1 MLLLFLFFSRRLLV
15 QFFFHSQSRA
25 CGEADHR
32 AEVFSGNL
40 RLHAPPLFLGVLIL
54 VHQCPHGSQSG
65 HGGHQRNRS
74 RIAAAPYHPASAAVP
89 RISTSMIHLRA
100 TSRLKSGSQS
110 IHLEEYLSLRFPT
123 RSSSLF
129 ISVSDLCISVSDRRT
144 VYGAVALL
152 IEIGYDISIYEDN
165 GVGYYLRSRELE
177 QSEVLLLTDAVY
189 SFPFIPAKQTEQLVQ
204 KLQKQL
210 SVYQRKRYRY
220 LTISRQDRKT
230 DNRQVFWNI
239 EQLDEAI
246 AQKKKVRLGY
256 LHYGLDKKQHETKT
270 YTLSPYEMVYMNERY
285 YLICVPDHAP
295 NTRLYRID
303 RMKDIQILDDPRSK
317 AVARQE
323 AQNAVYAYVGAPE
336 RIIMYCDRAIL
347 DDVIDRFGTEVQ
359 IRERDENTFT
369 AGFTAP
375 PRGVKFWALQ
385 YLPYVEVVEP
395 KWLRGEIIESL
406 GKNKYLALIKVV

>member
-1 MLLLFLFFSRRLLV
+1 MLTEKANAICLLEVLKEYSDAEHILPMREIIGKM
-15 QFFFHSQSRA
+15 QSLY
-25 CGEADHR
+25 G
-32 AEVFSGNL
+32 
-40 RLHAPPLFLGVLIL
+40 IK
-54 VHQCPHGSQSG
+54 
-65 HGGHQRNRS
+65 
-74 RIAAAPYHPASAAVP
+74 I
-89 RISTSMIHLRA
+89 
-100 TSRLKSGSQS
+100 
-110 IHLEEYLSLRFPT
+110 
-123 RSSSLF
+123 
-129 ISVSDLCISVSDRRT
+129 DRRT

-210 SVYQRKRYRY
+210 SVHQRKRYRY

-246 AQKKKVRLGY
+246 EQKKKIKLNY

-285 YLICVPDHAP
+285 YLICVPDHDP
-295 NTRLYRID
+295 HTRLYRID
-303 RMKDIQILDDPRSK
+303 RMKDIQILDDPRS
-317 AVARQE
+317 AVVARQE

-336 RIIMYCDRAIL
+336 RIVMYCDRTIL

-369 AGFTAP
+369 ASFTAP

-395 KWLRGEIIESL
+395 AWLREEIIESL
-406 GKNKYLALIKVV
+406 GKNRYLQSY

>member
-1 MLLLFLFFSRRLLV
+1 MLTEKANAICLLEVLKEYSDAEHILPMREIIAKM
-15 QFFFHSQSRA
+15 QSLY
-25 CGEADHR
+25 G
-32 AEVFSGNL
+32 
-40 RLHAPPLFLGVLIL
+40 IK
-54 VHQCPHGSQSG
+54 
-65 HGGHQRNRS
+65 
-74 RIAAAPYHPASAAVP
+74 I
-89 RISTSMIHLRA
+89 
-100 TSRLKSGSQS
+100 
-110 IHLEEYLSLRFPT
+110 
-123 RSSSLF
+123 
-129 ISVSDLCISVSDRRT
+129 DRRT

-152 IEIGYDISIYEDN
+152 IELGYDVSLYEDN
-165 GVGYYLRSRELE
+165 GVGYYLRERELE

-189 SFPFIPAKQTEQLVQ
+189 SFPFIPARQTEQLVQ

-210 SVYQRKRYRY
+210 SVHQRKKYRH

-295 NTRLYRID
+295 NTRLYHID
-303 RMKDIQILDDPRSK
+303 RMKDIQILDDPRSE

-359 IRERDENTFT
+359 IREHDENTFT
-369 AGFTAP
+369 ASFTAP

-395 KWLRGEIIESL
+395 AWLRQKIIESL
-406 GKNKYLALIKVV
+406 GKNKYPK

>member
-1 MLLLFLFFSRRLLV
+1 MLTEKANAICLLEVLKEYSDAEHILPMREIITKM
-15 QFFFHSQSRA
+15 QSLY
-25 CGEADHR
+25 G
-32 AEVFSGNL
+32 
-40 RLHAPPLFLGVLIL
+40 IK
-54 VHQCPHGSQSG
+54 
-65 HGGHQRNRS
+65 
-74 RIAAAPYHPASAAVP
+74 I
-89 RISTSMIHLRA
+89 
-100 TSRLKSGSQS
+100 
-110 IHLEEYLSLRFPT
+110 
-123 RSSSLF
+123 
-129 ISVSDLCISVSDRRT
+129 DRRT

-152 IEIGYDISIYEDN
+152 IELGYDISIYEDN
-165 GVGYYLRSRELE
+165 GAGYYLRSRELE

-210 SVYQRKRYRY
+210 SIHQRKRYRY

-246 AQKKKVRLGY
+246 EQKKKIKLSY

-285 YLICVPDHAP
+285 YLICVPDHDP
-295 NTRLYRID
+295 HTRLYRID
-303 RMKDIQILDDPRSK
+303 RMKDIQLLDESRSE

-323 AQNAVYAYVGAPE
+323 AHNAVYASVGTPE
-336 RIIMYCDRAIL
+336 RIVMNCDLAIL

-369 AGFTAP
+369 ASFTAP

-385 YLPYVEVVEP
+385 YLPYVEVMEP
-395 KWLRGEIIESL
+395 AWLREEIIDSL
-406 GKNKYLALIKVV
+406 GKNKYLQ